1 MAAETLEAA
10 ILQLRAKALEAF
22 GIIKDIYA
30 RPAEEGD
37 VDKIANQALKLAQF
51 EGAML
56 TLQQYFGNV
65 SPASPPP
72 PQPKSKQEPLVVTE
86 DMSPTLRRAN
96 AAEKRRKRMHKKKA
110 GEDE

>member
-1 MAAETLEAA
+1 MAKETSDAA

-37 VDKIANQALKLAQF
+37 VDKIANQALKLAQY

-56 TLQQYFGNV
+56 TLQQYFGQAEQ
-65 SPASPPP
+65 PPGPPP
-72 PQPKSKQEPLVVTE
+72 EPEQPPMVVTE
-86 DMSPTLRRAN
+86 EMSSTLRRTN
-96 AAEKRRKRMHKKKA
+96 SVKKKRPPRKKKIEE
-110 GEDE
+110 GEE